1 MLERI
6 MSEEKPNQREV
17 LKILMEKVRR
27 FAPKASNTQLEDFVI
42 KACEHYRRYLNKNRD
57 RGEVKMMT
65 DKAYEMFSDYED
77 VVTVD
82 DVMKMLHIGKNS
94 VYDLLKNHR
103 IESIKVGSRYV
114 IPKKSVINFLNI

>member
-1 MLERI
+1 
-6 MSEEKPNQREV
+6 
-17 LKILMEKVRR
+17 
-27 FAPKASNTQLEDFVI
+27 
-42 KACEHYRRYLNKNRD
+42 
-57 RGEVKMMT
+57 MMT

-82 DVMKMLHIGKNS
+82 DVIKMLHIGKNS

>member
-1 MLERI
+1 
-6 MSEEKPNQREV
+6 
-17 LKILMEKVRR
+17 
-27 FAPKASNTQLEDFVI
+27 
-42 KACEHYRRYLNKNRD
+42 
-57 RGEVKMMT
+57 MMT
-65 DKAYEMFSDYED
+65 DKTYEMFSDYED

-103 IESIKVGSRYV
+103 IESRYV

>member
-1 MLERI
+1 
-6 MSEEKPNQREV
+6 
-17 LKILMEKVRR
+17 
-27 FAPKASNTQLEDFVI
+27 
-42 KACEHYRRYLNKNRD
+42 
-57 RGEVKMMT
+57 MMT
-65 DKAYEMFSDYED
+65 DKTYEMFSDYED

-103 IESIKVGSRYV
+103 IESIRVGNRYV

>member
-1 MLERI
+1 
-6 MSEEKPNQREV
+6 
-17 LKILMEKVRR
+17 
-27 FAPKASNTQLEDFVI
+27 
-42 KACEHYRRYLNKNRD
+42 
-57 RGEVKMMT
+57 MMT

-103 IESIKVGSRYV
+103 IESIKVGSSARSPPNRLPAGDDKNSSTV
-114 IPKKSVINFLNI
+114 P